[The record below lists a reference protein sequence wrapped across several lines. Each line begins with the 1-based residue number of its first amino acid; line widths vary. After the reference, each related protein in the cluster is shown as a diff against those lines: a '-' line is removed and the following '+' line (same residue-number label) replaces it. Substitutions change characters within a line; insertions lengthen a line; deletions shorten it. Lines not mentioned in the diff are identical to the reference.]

1 MKSQKYQNCRIKE
14 SVTQKR
20 EKVFFKWKNR
30 MCSSQFLLFAASLFW
45 TFVLDH
51 CFLWFFS
58 RINVLLSHITN
69 LKDLYLVGNYTSNA
83 IKTNMDASQE
93 YDRLKKYC
101 PFIPDLGLTR
111 KKSWSVNHMVKY
123 SISLEACHWYLR
135 RWIFPHW
142 YFIFCIQKHI
152 LRGENILDILLIKL
166 IYHITIPLISTKIFS
181 VVLYWLSHLIESWE
195 RIGRF
200 SCCR

>member
-1 MKSQKYQNCRIKE
+1 
-14 SVTQKR
+14 
-20 EKVFFKWKNR
+20 

-51 CFLWFFS
+51 CFLWIFS

-135 RWIFPHW
+135 RWTFPHW

-166 IYHITIPLISTKIFS
+166 IYHITVPLISTKIFS
-181 VVLYWLSHLIESWE
+181 VVLYWLSHFIDSWE

-200 SCCR
+200 SCCL